1 MTAPIIEGKTTGG
14 SGEEAGAR
22 AGGAEAEIV
31 NVSEAVGTE
40 AGTALPL
47 IEEMIEENVVQ
58 ASSGSHSRPAAG
70 PHQGLACSRRSRRV
84 PGPIFEWCMFP

>member
-47 IEEMIEENVVQ
+47 IEEMIE
-58 ASSGSHSRPAAG
+58 
-70 PHQGLACSRRSRRV
+70 
-84 PGPIFEWCMFP
+84 